1 MIYIVL
7 LILISLV
14 TEHYNQNH
22 QSPIKFPI
30 FSGEHGNRFGKAQT
44 FPEFV
49 TQGPQI
55 RDGREIF
62 GS

>member
-1 MIYIVL
+1 M
-7 LILISLV
+7 

-30 FSGEHGNRFGKAQT
+30 FSGEHGDRFGKAQT
-44 FPEFV
+44 SPEFA
-49 TQGPQI
+49 TQELQI
-55 RDGREIF
+55 QDGREIF